1 MELAALLPLLEPLA
15 VIAMLAMARAG
26 GLLLAL
32 PTLAS
37 STVPR
42 TVRAIIVISVSLS
55 LVGIAAPPTLA
66 VLDVFTLVI
75 AMFGEILIGLALGFV
90 VHIVLGG
97 IRMAGEIIGVEI
109 GLSFSAVADPANPG
123 TSTAPASL
131 LGHIGIQ
138 LLFALGI
145 DRALIWGLARSMQR
159 LPLGA
164 GSLGGETVEVLANQ
178 TGEAFENSLHLALP
192 VMAAV
197 LVVKLALA
205 VLARFV
211 PKLQIFSLAF
221 AIVLAVGLNA
231 LHQALPGM
239 ANAIAGRLWAIVPMF
254 DRVLASLGAP

>member
-32 PTLAS
+32 PSLAAN
-37 STVPR
+37 TVPR
-42 TVRAIIVISVSLS
+42 TVRAVIVIAVSVS
-55 LVGIAAPPTLA
+55 LVGIAAPPQLGA
-66 VLDVFTLVI
+66 LDVWSLAI
-75 AMFGEILIGLALGFV
+75 AMFGELVIGLALGFV
-90 VHIVLGG
+90 VQIVLGG

-123 TSTAPASL
+123 SSTAPASL
-131 LGHIGIQ
+131 LGHLGVQ

-145 DRALIWGLARSMQR
+145 DRALVWGLARSLQR

-164 GSLGGETVEVLANQ
+164 GALTGDTVEVLSQQ
-178 TGEAFENSLHLALP
+178 TGDAFAGSLHLALP
-192 VMAAV
+192 VMGAV

-221 AIVLAVGLNA
+221 AVVLAIGLNA
-231 LHQALPGM
+231 LHQALPGL
-239 ANAIAGRLWAIVPMF
+239 AHAVAGRLWAIVPAF
-254 DRVLASLGAP
+254 ERVLASFGAS